1 MIVGTKLTEKGKNG
15 TTYVVVGEDGGGY
28 VIAEAERHGS
38 PERVTAADLA
48 ARFGVEIEAPA
59 AVDEISAWR
68 QLGESFAAKVERANR
83 REFGPRP
90 VSPEE
95 TFTRISDAD
104 AARLGHK
111 PR

>member
-1 MIVGTKLTEKGKNG
+1 MSIVGTKLTEKGKNG

-28 VIAEAERHGS
+28 VIAPEIHGS

-59 AVDEISAWR
+59 PVDEISAWR
-68 QLGESFAAKVERANR
+68 QLGESFAAKVER

-90 VSPEE
+90 ASPEE

-111 PR
+111 R